1 MGALPIFN
9 SAQSETK
16 PSPKIHE
23 NSNINIKKLQ
33 KKTKFNLENLWMSI
47 ASQYQIT
54 QIISLQLIVCLRLQG
69 RKRKRETKVPNF
81 PLLTPR
87 STLSFHKEKTN
98 FQVVVVVGGVS
109 GWF

>member
-54 QIISLQLIVCLRLQG
+54 QIISLQLIVCLRLKG

-81 PLLTPR
+81 PLLTPLR
-87 STLSFHKEKTN
+87 PSLSTKKKQTFKLLLLL
-98 FQVVVVVGGVS
+98 VG
-109 GWF
+109 